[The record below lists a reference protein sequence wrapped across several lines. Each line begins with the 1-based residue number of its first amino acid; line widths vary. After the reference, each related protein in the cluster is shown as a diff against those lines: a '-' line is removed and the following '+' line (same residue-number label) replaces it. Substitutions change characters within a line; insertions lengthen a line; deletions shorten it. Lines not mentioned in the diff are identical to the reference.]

1 MTAPP
6 AVIVHSLAQ
15 ARQALAANRPVT
27 LLSAP
32 GAAVYAGAGWWL
44 ALIEAA
50 AGGAPPPPHLLD
62 CGAAAGRA
70 LEALRAGQRHLI
82 FQAPDAIFA
91 EVSAI
96 AASFGAVVLRA
107 PPPSLDLGRIGAGRQ
122 LAAWLGA
129 ETFEEGKVGGAVPAP
144 PSPPSILGTGP

>member
-50 AGGAPPPPHLLD
+50 AGGAPPPPHVLD
-62 CGAAAGRA
+62 CGGAAGRA
-70 LEALRAGQRHLI
+70 LEALRAGQKRLVL
-82 FQAPDAIFA
+82 QAAEAVFA
-91 EVSAI
+91 EVSVI
-96 AASFGAVVLRA
+96 AVSFGATVLPV
-107 PPPSLDLGRIGAGRQ
+107 PPPSLDLGRPGAWRD
-122 LAAWLGA
+122 LAAWLLR
-129 ETFEEGKVGGAVPAP
+129 EGKVGGAVPAP
-144 PSPPSILGTGP
+144 PNPPSIFGYRLYE